1 MTPYANDDLIDALDS
16 LVEELRRVAGMMVAN
31 PNHPEHPALMAHA
44 VELHGAAHLV
54 ESWISGLLLGTP
66 S

>member
-1 MTPYANDDLIDALDS
+1 
-16 LVEELRRVAGMMVAN
+16 MMVAN